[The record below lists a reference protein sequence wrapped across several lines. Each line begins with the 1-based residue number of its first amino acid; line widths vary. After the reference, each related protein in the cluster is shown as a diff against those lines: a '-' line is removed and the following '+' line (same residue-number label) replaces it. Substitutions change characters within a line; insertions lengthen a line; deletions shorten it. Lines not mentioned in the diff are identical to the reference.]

1 MQGARASL
9 DDLAVRWETPRGRE
23 IKDKVIVDVTNN
35 KGRGLE
41 RILKEFIYTDEVLN
55 KADLRCI
62 TMEDTELADAVIE
75 NADLSW
81 SSFKNSNLLRA
92 SFTNCN
98 LKRASFEKADISL
111 SRFKKCDLSRVDFT
125 DGKLEHT
132 NFQEAK
138 LTGSRFINAY
148 APRASF
154 QAARM
159 AKSNFLGAFLEQC
172 NFSGADCSNTNF
184 SSGALD
190 VFAAKPDKMG
200 GIRFNDDLADFEDD
214 VGVKALTFR
223 STRKFKGLD
232 VLLRMTATLEKL
244 KLQKENP
251 SATPQNQTPPPAAQ
265 QAQAPYPPQGGEA
278 NTDDPFQ
285 FGAPLRTRGFDRGQ
299 VAHSP
304 NPSSGYPQGSPAE
317 APQFGANLR
326 NATRRFEPKGD
337 PRSYQT
343 PSRVLKRPRDLQ
355 NPNPPGSGEY
365 PLRGKPGSG
374 EYPLR
379 ANQSGEI
386 PRPNASGEYQNPN
399 SSGEYQN
406 PNASGEISKHNV
418 QPPSAEDYQD
428 YGYGAP
434 EQDPNQSSSHW
445 KQRPPQTPQAPQTP
459 NHGTPRPSHRR
470 PTNAAP
476 RPGLRP
482 GPGGP
487 RPGPGPTGSH
497 TMRRR
502 RPTGAGRPL
511 QAPPPGRPPAGP
523 PTVRRP
529 GPQTRRLP
537 PRNTQAMPPIQGAP
551 PQTYDGLLA
560 PADPNTPGPTGD
572 WDEAIGILLQNKH
585 NITKIVIELGDNS
598 QFIYRQHGS

>member
-23 IKDKVIVDVTNN
+23 IKEKVIADITNN

-62 TMEDTELADAVIE
+62 TLEDTQLADAAIE

-81 SSFKNSNLLRA
+81 SSFKNSNLPRA
-92 SFTNCN
+92 AFTNCN
-98 LKRASFEKADISL
+98 LKRASFEKADLSL
-111 SRFKKCDLSRVDFT
+111 ARFKKCDLSRVDFT
-125 DGKLEHT
+125 DGKLEHS

-159 AKSNFLGAFLEQC
+159 SKCNFLGAFLEQC

-190 VFAAKPDKMG
+190 DFAAKPEKMG
-200 GIRFNDDLADFEDD
+200 GIRFNDDLQEFEDD

-232 VLLRMTATLEKL
+232 VLLRMTATLNKL
-244 KLQKENP
+244 KVQQDNP
-251 SATPQNQTPPPAAQ
+251 SPTPQNQTPPPGYPAQPAAGGYP
-265 QAQAPYPPQGGEA
+265 AQPAASGMDAAP
-278 NTDDPFQ
+278 DDGFQ
-285 FGAPLRTRGFDRGQ
+285 FGAPLRTRNFDRGQ
-299 VAHSP
+299 IAHSP
-304 NPSSGYPQGSPAE
+304 GANAGYPQAPMDDSP
-317 APQFGANLR
+317 PQFGANLR
-326 NATRRFEPKGD
+326 NATRRFEPKND

-343 PSRVLKRPRDLQ
+343 PSRILKRPRDIQ
-355 NPNPPGSGEY
+355 NHPGSGEY

-386 PRPNASGEYQNPN
+386 PNPSASGEYSTRNQ
-399 SSGEYQN
+399 SGEYQN

-428 YGYGAP
+428 YGYGQP
-434 EQDPNQSSSHW
+434 DQDPNQSSSQW
-445 KQRPPQTPQAPQTP
+445 QTRPPQTPDR
-459 NHGTPRPSHRR
+459 GTPRPSHRR
-470 PTNAAP
+470 PTGTGQ

-511 QAPPPGRPPAGP
+511 SAPPPGRGPGGP

-537 PRNTQAMPPIQGAP
+537 ARTNPNMPPMQGGGGA
-551 PQTYDGLLA
+551 QWDGLLA
-560 PADPNTPGPTGD
+560 PSDPHGPGATGD

-585 NITKIVIELGDNS
+585 NITKIVIELGDSS
-598 QFIYRQHGS
+598 QFIYRRHGS

>member
-62 TMEDTELADAVIE
+62 TMEDSALADAVIE

-81 SSFKNSNLLRA
+81 SSFKNSDLARA

-159 AKSNFLGAFLEQC
+159 SKCNFLGAFLEQC

-200 GIRFNDDLADFEDD
+200 GIRFNDELADFEDD

-232 VLLRMTATLEKL
+232 VLLRMTATLNKL
-244 KLQKENP
+244 KVDKDGP
-251 SATPQNQTPPPAAQ
+251 VPTPKNQTPPPAAQ
-265 QAQAPYPPQGGEA
+265 QPPGGEGA
-278 NTDDPFQ
+278 PDDPFQ
-285 FGAPLRTRGFDRGQ
+285 FGAPLRTRNFDRGQ

-304 NPSSGYPQGSPAE
+304 NPNAGYPQGNTDE

-365 PLRGKPGSG
+365 PLRGRPGSG

-379 ANQSGEI
+379 NNQSGEL
-386 PRPNASGEYQNPN
+386 PPPSA
-399 SSGEYQN
+399 SGEYQN

-418 QPPSAEDYQD
+418 RPPSAEDYQD
-428 YGYGAP
+428 YGYGAA

-445 KQRPPQTPQAPQTP
+445 QQQRPTQPPQTPDR
-459 NHGTPRPSHRR
+459 GTPRPAPRR
-470 PTNAAP
+470 PTQNMP

-487 RPGPGPTGSH
+487 RSGPGPTGSH

-511 QAPPPGRPPAGP
+511 QGPPGGPPPGRPLAGP
-523 PTVRRP
+523 PGGRRP

-537 PRNTQAMPPIQGAP
+537 ARNTQAMPPLQGGQP
-551 PQTYDGLLA
+551 PATYDGLLA

-585 NITKIVIELGDNS
+585 NITKIVIELGDSS
-598 QFIYRQHGS
+598 QFIYRRHGS